1 MKKNIFFAATFM
13 AMACLVYA
21 GGNETKKPSSSNQ
34 EPMAWVPKQENH
46 YDFRVVETEA
56 IRSLTVSI
64 DGTIGNASILSII
77 NLRGEEQFRVTVDPV
92 VDNYSVQI
100 DLSELEHG
108 VYFLKVDS
116 QDEIRMKRLVIR

>member
-1 MKKNIFFAATFM
+1 
-13 AMACLVYA
+13 
-21 GGNETKKPSSSNQ
+21 
-34 EPMAWVPKQENH
+34 MAWVPKQENH